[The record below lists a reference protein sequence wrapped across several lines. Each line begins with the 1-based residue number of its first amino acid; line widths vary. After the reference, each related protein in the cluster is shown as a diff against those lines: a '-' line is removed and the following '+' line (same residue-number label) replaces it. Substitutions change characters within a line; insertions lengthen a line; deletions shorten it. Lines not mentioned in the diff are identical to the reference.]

1 MIGVRHRSAIG
12 VALTVSLS
20 AAACSSAS
28 SSDAKSYTIGVLVSQ
43 TGSASQL
50 GVGELRGAQLAAES
64 VNAAGG
70 IDGKKIVIK
79 AADDQSKPDQA
90 VEQARELLKDKVA
103 AIVGPSVV
111 GSCKAVMP
119 LVKSRGPVN
128 YCLSPGI
135 KPADYTWSASA
146 DTADLAQAGLNY
158 WKSKGITK
166 IGLLSTTDGSGT
178 DGAAAVSSASAKL
191 GVQVTS
197 RATYDPTA
205 VSITSQLQQVTAGH
219 PQAIVVWATGTPV
232 GVALK
237 TIQQAELNLPVMT
250 TDGNLANA
258 FLKRIAD
265 YTPKTLL
272 IPATRDFWWQTLPA
286 SDPAVKLEKDYHDR
300 YQAKYNEPP
309 DFGPGVGYDAVL
321 NITAALRKAGSAD
334 AKKLR
339 TALEQ
344 LSGTQGVVGTYTMG
358 ADNHRGVSLQ
368 DVAIVQAQNGR
379 FTYVGK

>member
-1 MIGVRHRSAIG
+1 MIRVRRGLAIG
-12 VALTVSLS
+12 MALTASLS
-20 AAACSSAS
+20 AAACSSSSAS
-28 SSDAKSYTIGVLVSQ
+28 DGKSYTIGVLVSQ

-64 VNAAGG
+64 INAAGG
-70 IDGKKIVIK
+70 IGGKKIVIT

-90 VEQARELLKDKVA
+90 VEQARNLLKDKVA

-146 DTADLAQAGLNY
+146 NTADLAQAGLNY
-158 WKSKGITK
+158 WKAKGITK
-166 IGLLSTTDGSGT
+166 VGLLSTTDGSGT

-191 GVQVTS
+191 GVQVVS
-197 RATYDPTA
+197 RATYDPTT

-219 PQAIVVWATGTPV
+219 PQAIVLWATGTPV

-237 TIQQAELNLPVMT
+237 AIQQAGLNLPVMT

-286 SDPAVKLEKDYHDR
+286 SDPAVKLEKDYHDG

-309 DFGPGVGYDAVL
+309 DFGPGVAYDAVL
-321 NITAALRKAGSAD
+321 NVAAALRKAGSDD

-339 TALEQ
+339 SALEQ
-344 LSGTQGVVGTYTMG
+344 LAGAQGVVGAYTMR
-358 ADNHRGVSLQ
+358 ADDHRGLSLQ

>member
-1 MIGVRHRSAIG
+1 MIRLRRGLAIG
-12 VALTVSLS
+12 MALTASLS
-20 AAACSSAS
+20 AAACSAS
-28 SSDAKSYTIGVLVSQ
+28 SGSDDKSLTIGVLVSQ

-64 VNAAGG
+64 INAAGG
-70 IDGKKIVIK
+70 INGKKIVIK

-90 VEQARELLKDKVA
+90 VEQARNLLKEKVA
-103 AIVGPSVV
+103 AIIGPSVV

-119 LVKSRGPVN
+119 LVKSRGPVH

-135 KPADYTWSASA
+135 EPADYTWSASV
-146 DTADLAQAGLNY
+146 DTADLAQAGLSY

-178 DGAAAVSSASAKL
+178 NGAAAVNSAASKL
-191 GVQVTS
+191 GAQVVS

-237 TIQQAELNLPVMT
+237 AIQQAGLNLPVMT
-250 TDGNLANA
+250 TNGNLANA

-286 SDPAVKLEKDYHDR
+286 SDPSVKLEKDYHDR
-300 YQAKYNEPP
+300 YQAKYNESP
-309 DFGPGVGYDAVL
+309 DFGPGVGYDAIL
-321 NITAALRKAGSAD
+321 NIAAALRKSGSAD

-344 LSGTQGVVGTYTMG
+344 LAGAQGVVGPYTMG
-358 ADNHRGVSLQ
+358 ADNHRGLSLQ

>member
-1 MIGVRHRSAIG
+1 MIGMRRGSAIG

-20 AAACSSAS
+20 GAACSSSGA
-28 SSDAKSYTIGVLVSQ
+28 SDARSYTIGVLVSQ
-43 TGSASQL
+43 TGSAAQL

-64 VNAAGG
+64 INAAGG
-70 IDGKKIVIK
+70 VDGKKIVIK

-90 VEQARELLKDKVA
+90 VEQARELVKDKAA

-135 KPADYTWSASA
+135 EPADYTWSASA

-178 DGAAAVSSASAKL
+178 NGAAAVNSASARL
-191 GVQVTS
+191 GMQVTS

-205 VSITSQLQQVTAGH
+205 VSITSQLQQVTTGH
-219 PQAIVVWATGTPV
+219 PQAIVVWATGTPA

-237 TIQQAELNLPVMT
+237 AIQEAGLNLPVMT
-250 TDGNLANA
+250 TNGNLANA

-321 NITAALRKAGSAD
+321 NIAAALRKAGSAD
-334 AKKLR
+334 AKELR
-339 TALEQ
+339 TALAQ
-344 LSGTQGVVGTYTMG
+344 LAGAQGVVGTYTMSP
-358 ADNHRGVSLQ
+358 DNHRGISL
-368 DVAIVQAQNGR
+368 DAVAIVQAQNGR